1 MASGHYKTRH
11 TQALQSVWP
20 MTFPGTKKS
29 NPMTAEAVAPTIPE
43 KLRSGQELSN
53 AWKGKDEEVM
63 LFF

>member
-1 MASGHYKTRH
+1 M
-11 TQALQSVWP
+11 P
-20 MTFPGTKKS
+20 FPGTKKS